1 MITITITR
9 IIRIIIKI
17 DKEILENL
25 VIAAKETCIMVG
37 WSLLAAL
44 IFGTLIGLLLY
55 LTSNRFFFKCT
66 AVNQVSS
73 FIVNA
78 TRSIP
83 FLILMV
89 AVLPAGFYL
98 VGTSIGPK
106 AVIFPLS
113 LAAIVF
119 YARLAENAFSQVDNG
134 VVEAAVSSGASHWR
148 IIIGILFPEAF
159 SQLVRHATVTVISLI
174 GYSAMAGIVGGGGIG
189 DLAIR
194 YGYQRFNTEVLVIC
208 IVLLVIIVQ
217 LLQFLGDAFAN
228 YLDKRHR

>member
-1 MITITITR
+1 MIKLNWAD
-9 IIRIIIKI
+9 II
-17 DKEILENL
+17 DLL
-25 VIAAKETCIMVG
+25 WIAAKETFIMVG
-37 WSLLAAL
+37 WSLLAAIL
-44 IFGTLIGLLLY
+44 FGTIIGLFLY
-55 LTSNRFFFKCT
+55 ITSSRFFFKNK
-66 AVNQVSS
+66 VINQISG

-113 LAAIVF
+113 LAAVAF

-134 VVEAAVSSGASHWR
+134 VVEAAVASGASHWR
-148 IIIGILFPEAF
+148 IITGILFPEAF

-194 YGYQRFNTEVLVIC
+194 YGYQRYVTEVLIIC
-208 IVLLVIIVQ
+208 IVILIIIVQ
-217 LLQFLGDAFAN
+217 LLQFLGDSLAN
-228 YLDKRHR
+228 YLDKRHK

>member
-1 MITITITR
+1 MIKLNWADIT
-9 IIRIIIKI
+9 
-17 DKEILENL
+17 DLL
-25 VIAAKETCIMVG
+25 WIAAKETFIMVG
-37 WSLLAAL
+37 WSLLAAIL
-44 IFGTLIGLLLY
+44 FGTIIGLFLY
-55 LTSNRFFFKCT
+55 ITSSRFFFKNK
-66 AVNQVSS
+66 VINQISG

-113 LAAIVF
+113 LAAVAF

-134 VVEAAVSSGASHWR
+134 VVEAAVASGASHWR
-148 IIIGILFPEAF
+148 IITGILFPEAF

-194 YGYQRFNTEVLVIC
+194 YGYQRYVTEVLIIC
-208 IVLLVIIVQ
+208 IVILIIIVQ
-217 LLQFLGDAFAN
+217 LLQFLGDSLAN
-228 YLDKRHR
+228 YLDKRHK

>member
-1 MITITITR
+1 MIKLNWADIT
-9 IIRIIIKI
+9 
-17 DKEILENL
+17 DLL
-25 VIAAKETCIMVG
+25 WIAAKETFIMVG
-37 WSLLAAL
+37 WSLLAAIL
-44 IFGTLIGLLLY
+44 FGTIIGLFLY
-55 LTSNRFFFKCT
+55 ITSSRFFFKNK
-66 AVNQVSS
+66 VINQISG

-113 LAAIVF
+113 LAAVAF

-134 VVEAAVSSGASHWR
+134 VVEAAVASGASHWR
-148 IIIGILFPEAF
+148 IITGVLFPEAF

-194 YGYQRFNTEVLVIC
+194 YGYQRYVTEVLIIC
-208 IVLLVIIVQ
+208 IVILIIIVQ
-217 LLQFLGDAFAN
+217 LLQFLGDSLAN
-228 YLDKRHR
+228 YLDKRHK

>member
-1 MITITITR
+1 M
-9 IIRIIIKI
+9 
-17 DKEILENL
+17 NL
-25 VIAAKETCIMVG
+25 TFNELCDLLWIAAKETFTMVS
-37 WSLLAAL
+37 WSLLAAIL
-44 IFGTLIGLLLY
+44 FGTIIGLFLY
-55 LTSNRFFFKCT
+55 LTANRFFFKNKII
-66 AVNQVSS
+66 NQIAG

-106 AVIFPLS
+106 AVIFPLAV
-113 LAAIVF
+113 AAIAF

-134 VVEAAVSSGASHWR
+134 VIEAAIASGASHYR

-159 SQLVRHATVTVISLI
+159 AQLVRHATVTVISLI

-194 YGYQRFNTEVLVIC
+194 YGYQRYVTEVLIIC
-208 IVLLVIIVQ
+208 IVILIIIVQ
-217 LLQFLGDAFAN
+217 VLQFLGDTFADH
-228 YLDKRHR
+228 LDKHKH

>member
-1 MITITITR
+1 MIKLNWADIT
-9 IIRIIIKI
+9 
-17 DKEILENL
+17 DLL
-25 VIAAKETCIMVG
+25 WIAAKETFIMVG
-37 WSLLAAL
+37 WSLLAAIL
-44 IFGTLIGLLLY
+44 FGTIIGLFLY
-55 LTSNRFFFKCT
+55 ITSSRFFFKNK
-66 AVNQVSS
+66 VINQISG

-113 LAAIVF
+113 LAAVAF

-134 VVEAAVSSGASHWR
+134 VVEAAVASGASHWR
-148 IIIGILFPEAF
+148 IITGILFPEAF

-194 YGYQRFNTEVLVIC
+194 YGYQRYVTEVLIIC
-208 IVLLVIIVQ
+208 IVVLIIIVQ
-217 LLQFLGDAFAN
+217 LLQFLGDSLAN
-228 YLDKRHR
+228 YLDKRHK

>member
-1 MITITITR
+1 MIKLTLSDIA
-9 IIRIIIKI
+9 
-17 DKEILENL
+17 NL
-25 VIAAKETCIMVG
+25 LWIAAKETFVMVS

-44 IFGTLIGLLLY
+44 IFGTLIGLFLY
-55 LTSNRFFFKCT
+55 LTSSRFFFKNKII
-66 AVNQVSS
+66 NQISG
-73 FIVNA
+73 FIINA

-83 FLILMV
+83 FLILLV
-89 AVLPAGFYL
+89 AVLPVGFYL
-98 VGTSIGPK
+98 VKTSIGPK

-113 LAAIVF
+113 LAAIAF

-134 VVEAAVSSGASHWR
+134 IVEAAVASGASHIR

-194 YGYQRFNTEVLVIC
+194 YGYQRYVTEVLVIC
-208 IVLLVIIVQ
+208 IVVLIIIVQ
-217 LLQFLGDAFAN
+217 LLQFIGDAFAN
-228 YLDKRHR
+228 HLDKHRK

>member
-1 MITITITR
+1 MIKLNWADIT
-9 IIRIIIKI
+9 
-17 DKEILENL
+17 DLL
-25 VIAAKETCIMVG
+25 WIAAKETFIMVG
-37 WSLLAAL
+37 WSLLAAIL
-44 IFGTLIGLLLY
+44 FGTIIGLFLY
-55 LTSNRFFFKCT
+55 ITSSRFFFKNK
-66 AVNQVSS
+66 VINQISG

-98 VGTSIGPK
+98 VGTSIGPR

-113 LAAIVF
+113 LAAVAF

-134 VVEAAVSSGASHWR
+134 VVEAAVASGASHWR
-148 IIIGILFPEAF
+148 IITGILFPEAF

-194 YGYQRFNTEVLVIC
+194 YGYQRYVTEVLIIC
-208 IVLLVIIVQ
+208 IVILIIIVQ
-217 LLQFLGDAFAN
+217 LLQFLGDSLAN
-228 YLDKRHR
+228 YLDKRHK